1 MLTTNRLCLRRCSR
15 SDVDAVLAYRSRP
28 DVARHLSSGVW
39 SREKAEA
46 ELPLYEDAD
55 FSRAGDE
62 LVLLVETLGSRT
74 VIGEVGLVWLDRQP
88 TTAEV
93 GYVFDPRSGG
103 HGFATEAVAA
113 VIGAAFD
120 TFGFTTVTASTDEKN
135 LSSRALCERLGMRL
149 ASLQHSEDGRDVR
162 ECTYTI
168 DAEQFARKAPADRAT
183 RGRTRDSA
191 PGDET
196 AESI

>member
-1 MLTTNRLCLRRCSR
+1 MTDRLRLRRCSR

-28 DVARHLSSGVW
+28 DVARHLRSGAW

-46 ELPLYEDAD
+46 ELALYEDAR
-55 FSRAGDE
+55 FSQAGDE
-62 LVLLVETLGSRT
+62 LVLLVEAPGSRT
-74 VIGEVGLVWLDRQP
+74 VLGEVGLVWLDRQP
-88 TTAEV
+88 TAAEV

-120 TFGFTTVTASTDEKN
+120 TFGFTTVIASTDEEN

-162 ECTYTI
+162 ECVYTI
-168 DAEQFARKAPADRAT
+168 DAEQFARKATADRTT
-183 RGRTRDSA
+183 RGRTRESA
-191 PGDET
+191 PSDET
-196 AESI
+196 AEGI